1 MDIKQFTL
9 VTENDF
15 PIQSINDWEKE
26 VKKNLKLDINSD
38 SDTIYKILTK
48 NNSLGIKSK
57 GYYTQLDTENLSL
70 IKIKKTEEFEESED
84 CFHFYLGLNQDL
96 NYIDSELD
104 LDIIHHHQFAID
116 ISAHNTKEL
125 TNNSII
131 ENATLLSLLI
141 EVLEKI
147 SSHNP
152 NLINQ
157 IEYIS
162 LNKGINSDFLSEISA
177 LRSLRICYDYI
188 FNEFIEKHKNDQ
200 TNLKIP
206 KLVVKSRSVYNNKSS
221 LDLYNNIIRLTIETM
236 AAILGNADYIEN
248 ISYDFNL
255 GGQVD
260 AELLFEN
267 VINVIIDE
275 SKVNIDID
283 NLYGAFYIE
292 KLTNDISIETL
303 NLINQF
309 NTPNFDDYI
318 VSESFSNYI
327 KSQNQKVIK
336 SINTAEV
343 PLIGINKIFNSLGDN
358 FEFVEN
364 LINTTDDRFYYKRF
378 AQEFEKIRLENKK
391 FTETYSESLTSP
403 IYIACIGEKI
413 NYLPRLDYVKDF
425 MGVLGYNLGESYQ
438 ISSEFEVLEDV
449 VDTCSILSPAIIGF
463 CATNDTYNALLRDFA
478 NTIKKI
484 LPMSK
489 IVVFGHPK
497 TLNNYENLLK
507 SYDNIEFVYKGV
519 DLIEINHKISS
530 HLVNYY
536 EKN

>member
-1 MDIKQFTL
+1 MEIKQFNL

-15 PIQSINDWEKE
+15 PIHSINEWEKE
-26 VKKNLKLDINSD
+26 VKKNLKLDINSE
-38 SDTIYKILTK
+38 SEAIYKILSK
-48 NNSLGIKSK
+48 NNSLGLKSK
-57 GYYTQLDTENLSL
+57 GYYTQSDIENISL

-96 NYIDSELD
+96 NYIDSEID
-104 LDIIHHHQFAID
+104 LDIIHHHQIAID

-141 EVLEKI
+141 EVFEKI
-147 SSHNP
+147 NNYNP
-152 NLINQ
+152 QLINQ

-177 LRSLRICYDYI
+177 LRSLRICYDFI
-188 FNEFIEKHKNDQ
+188 ISEFVSKN
-200 TNLKIP
+200 NLQGINIP
-206 KLVVKSRSVYNNKSS
+206 KLVVKTRSVYNNKSS
-221 LDLYNNIIRLTIETM
+221 LDLYNNIIRITIETM

-260 AELLFEN
+260 AELLFEK

-292 KLTNDISIETL
+292 KLTNDISFETL

-309 NTPNFDDYI
+309 NTPNFDDFV
-318 VSESFSNYI
+318 VSEKFSEYI
-327 KSQNQKVIK
+327 RTQHQRVIK

-364 LINTTDDRFYYKRF
+364 LLNTTDDRFYYKRF
-378 AQEFEKIRLENKK
+378 AQEFEKIRLENNKLNEK
-391 FTETYSESLTSP
+391 

-413 NYLPRLDYVKDF
+413 NYLPRLDYVKDT
-425 MGVLGYNLGESYQ
+425 MGVLGLKYD
-438 ISSEFEVLEDV
+438 ISSEFEVLEDL
-449 VDTCSILSPAIIGF
+449 VDTCSIISPAIIGF

-497 TLNNYENLLK
+497 TLNNYESILN
-507 SYDNIEFVYKGV
+507 SFDNIEFIYKGV
-519 DLIEINHKISS
+519 DLIDINQKISS
-530 HLVNYY
+530 HLVNYS
-536 EKN
+536 ENI